1 MKDWKGKSKGTSS
14 LITCCF
20 ENLVRRSEGNQDF
33 VVQTISENI
42 PSLNERIL
50 LKGIF
55 QLKIKMKT
63 CKIRNS
69 HLLNPKEIVGL
80 DSDHEWLLTSQK
92 ESPLDT
98 MEKYTII

>member
-1 MKDWKGKSKGTSS
+1 MKDWKGKSKGTIS

-20 ENLVRRSEGNQDF
+20 ENLVSSEGNQDF
-33 VVQTISENI
+33 VVQSISENI

-50 LKGIF
+50 LKGTF

-92 ESPLDT
+92 ESPLDK